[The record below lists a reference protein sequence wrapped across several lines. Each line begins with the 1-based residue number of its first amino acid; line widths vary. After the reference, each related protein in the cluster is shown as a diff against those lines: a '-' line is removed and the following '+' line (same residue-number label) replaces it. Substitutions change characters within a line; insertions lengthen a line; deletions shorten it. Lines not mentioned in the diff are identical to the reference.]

1 MTLGEK
7 IKEVRKQ
14 QGMTQKQVGDC
25 IGVSEAMIRH
35 YENNWRKPK
44 VDRLYEIAEALD
56 YPLEEFLVYYTVCNR
71 KKLLFALMGKYLDD
85 HYNLDDLYQEYLAYR
100 KTVG

>member
-35 YENNWRKPK
+35 YENNWRKP
-44 VDRLYEIAEALD
+44 
-56 YPLEEFLVYYTVCNR
+56 N
-71 KKLLFALMGKYLDD
+71 
-85 HYNLDDLYQEYLAYR
+85 LAYR